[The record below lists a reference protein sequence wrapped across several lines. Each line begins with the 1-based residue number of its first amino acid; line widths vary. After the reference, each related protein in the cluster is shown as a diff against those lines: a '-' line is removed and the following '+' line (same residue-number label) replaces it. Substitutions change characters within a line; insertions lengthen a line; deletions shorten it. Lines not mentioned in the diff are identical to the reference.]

1 MRSKCLCPST
11 STPLKAKKDIVEQQ
25 NMEESDSP
33 GDYEDVEPHG
43 SGIRL
48 SQEEYRVWRQR
59 SR

>member
-1 MRSKCLCPST
+1 
-11 STPLKAKKDIVEQQ
+11 LKAKKDIVEQQ

-33 GDYEDVEPHG
+33 GDYEDVEPQG